1 MKMNIQWNKTV
12 LINVCFNGCHRHTS
26 LSRVGRGRKL
36 YCCFLWK
43 NDSVSNVMA
52 RIVGIQ
58 DMSLLA
64 IAASDVS

>member
-1 MKMNIQWNKTV
+1 MFLLTDVIYTHHCPESGGGGNCIAV
-12 LINVCFNGCHRHTS
+12 
-26 LSRVGRGRKL
+26 
-36 YCCFLWK
+36 FLWK